1 MDLPVVAFEIAS
13 ERYGIEAVGVV
24 EVVPSVPL
32 RAVPGTVP
40 GVTGL
45 LRFRG
50 GLVPVVDLGILWAGR
65 PSPARMSS
73 RIVVCELERAGRA
86 DGSGTPGGGG
96 GTAAPPASW
105 ADTAALA
112 CPRIGL
118 LAERVLHVTSVDP
131 DAPEAG
137 EGPRTP
143 GARGLGRI
151 VRDGAALLQLVRVAD
166 LVPADVLAT
175 LVHEEGAPS

>member
-1 MDLPVVAFEIAS
+1 MALPVVAFEIAS

-73 RIVVCELERAGRA
+73 RIVVCDLSTGEGPV
-86 DGSGTPGGGG
+86 G
-96 GTAAPPASW
+96 SW
-105 ADTAALA
+105 ADAAA
-112 CPRIGL
+112 HARPRIGL
-118 LAERVLHVTSVDP
+118 LAERVLQVTAVDP
-131 DAPEAG
+131 DATDAS

-151 VRDGAALLQLVRVAD
+151 VRDGEALLQLVRVSD
-166 LVPADVLAT
+166 LVPADLLAT
-175 LVHEEGAPS
+175 LVREEGAPS

>member
-1 MDLPVVAFEIAS
+1 MDVPVVAFEVAS

-32 RAVPGTVP
+32 RTVPGTVP

-65 PSPARMSS
+65 PSPGRMSS
-73 RIVVCELERAGRA
+73 RIVVCELAG
-86 DGSGTPGGGG
+86 
-96 GTAAPPASW
+96 AAGPAGSW
-105 ADTAALA
+105 ADAVARA
-112 CPRIGL
+112 RPRIGL

-131 DAPEAG
+131 DAAEAG
-137 EGPRTP
+137 EGPKTP
-143 GARGLGRI
+143 GARGLGRL
-151 VRDGAALLQLVRVAD
+151 VRDGTALLQLVRVAD
-166 LVPADVLAT
+166 LVPAEVLAT
-175 LVHEEGAPS
+175 LVREEGAPS